1 MRGQPYLSVVPGAQ
15 SAHSGSWPWGVAQ
28 AGPEQG
34 GKGSPDVCLIAR
46 SLWPLEQGK
55 CPNWEWGRGGM
66 GKCRGNM
73 NLL

>member
-28 AGPEQG
+28 AGPERG

-55 CPNWEWGRGGM
+55 
-66 GKCRGNM
+66 
-73 NLL
+73 